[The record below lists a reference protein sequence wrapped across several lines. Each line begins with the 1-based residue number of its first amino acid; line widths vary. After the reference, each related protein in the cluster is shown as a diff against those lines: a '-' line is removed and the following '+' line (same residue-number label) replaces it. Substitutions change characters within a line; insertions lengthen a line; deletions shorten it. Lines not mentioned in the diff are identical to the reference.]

1 MSDKY
6 RVKIKTALLAIMS
19 ECFLS
24 ITFSSLI
31 RLKFQLVQIFFF
43 LENRMFFHKTWGIF
57 SSIFETLEWFWN
69 VLFHLMNFGSVF
81 SLRWDR
87 GEYKRSISKWAGLF
101 SVFVCHVAVVVFVL
115 FIYDSNN
122 WGLCVCL
129 VRTILH

>member
-43 LENRMFFHKTWGIF
+43 LENRMFFHKT
-57 SSIFETLEWFWN
+57 
-69 VLFHLMNFGSVF
+69 
-81 SLRWDR
+81 
-87 GEYKRSISKWAGLF
+87 
-101 SVFVCHVAVVVFVL
+101 
-115 FIYDSNN
+115 
-122 WGLCVCL
+122 
-129 VRTILH
+129 